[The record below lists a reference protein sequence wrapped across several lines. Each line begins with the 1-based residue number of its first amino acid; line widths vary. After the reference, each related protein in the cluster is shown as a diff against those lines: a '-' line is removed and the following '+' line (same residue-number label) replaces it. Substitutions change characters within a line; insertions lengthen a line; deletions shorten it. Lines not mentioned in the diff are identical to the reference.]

1 MKLWLQDS
9 DIVFNIWI
17 NVERDLTLNEGKFVA
32 AERFIITLMNKSYK
46 YLTLILKN
54 VYINNL
60 ADINNKCNDTYHS
73 KIRIKPTDVN
83 SRPYI
88 YLNKEK

>member
-1 MKLWLQDS
+1 
-9 DIVFNIWI
+9 
-17 NVERDLTLNEGKFVA
+17 
-32 AERFIITLMNKSYK
+32 MNKSYK

-60 ADINNKCNDTYHS
+60 ADINNKCNNTYHS